1 VPDISSSDERRP
13 EVATAVAS
21 EPVVNSPKRLAS
33 PTQRRGETLLLLG
46 PCALYLIVFSVYP
59 LVASLGRSFMDYNQ
73 RENTWTWVGFRN
85 YSELFHSH
93 EFANTVQNTLTLT
106 FAGVAIQVVLG
117 TALAL
122 FFNQQLRGATI
133 VRGIIVLPM
142 LLTPIVVGLMWRAL
156 LNPEWG
162 LLNWVGVQLGFGYIG
177 WLSDPSL
184 AIWTL
189 VIVDSWQWTPFVFVI
204 VYARLQAL
212 PQEVFEAGSVD
223 GANWFQRTLYLTLP
237 LLMPAIVFAAVF
249 RAIDAFRTF
258 DLVYGLTNGGPVQ
271 ATSTLSFEAF
281 QNGFEFQR
289 YGYAS
294 AVSYVMVI
302 AAAVGITIL
311 FKVVKVRRVDLAT

>member
-1 VPDISSSDERRP
+1 VTA
-13 EVATAVAS
+13 ATARPGS
-21 EPVVNSPKRLAS
+21 STRLAP
-33 PTQRRGETLLLLG
+33 PTQGRGEALLLLG
-46 PCALYLIVFSVYP
+46 PAALYLVAFSIYP
-59 LVASLGRSFMDYNQ
+59 LVVSLVRSFMDYNQ
-73 RENTWTWVGFRN
+73 TRDTWRWIGLRN
-85 YSELFHSH
+85 YEDLFTSSEFW
-93 EFANTVQNTLTLT
+93 TVMKNTLVLT
-106 FAGVAIQVVLG
+106 TAGVAIQVVLG

-122 FFNQQLRGATI
+122 FFNQNLRGSAI
-133 VRGIIVLPM
+133 VRGILILPM

-162 LLNWVGVQLGFGYIG
+162 LLNWLAVEAGFGYVG
-177 WLSDPSL
+177 WLSDSEVAL
-184 AIWTL
+184 WTL
-189 VIVDSWQWTPFVFVI
+189 VLVDSWQWTPFVFVV

-212 PQEVFEAGSVD
+212 PQEVFEAGAVD
-223 GANWFQRTLYLTLP
+223 GASWFQRLRLLTLP

-271 ATSTLSFEAF
+271 STSTLSFEGF

-302 AAAVGITIL
+302 AAAIGVTL
-311 FKVVKVRRVDLAT
+311 LLRVVRVRRVDVAT

>member
-1 VPDISSSDERRP
+1 MTSVAAGSKSDS
-13 EVATAVAS
+13 T
-21 EPVVNSPKRLAS
+21 KRLAS

-46 PCALYLIVFSVYP
+46 PCVVYLVVFSIFP
-59 LVASLGRSFMDYNQ
+59 LVASLVRSFMDYDQ
-73 RENTWTWVGFRN
+73 TADTWSWVGFRN
-85 YSELFHSH
+85 YSELFASS
-93 EFANTVQNTLTLT
+93 EFSTVVQNTLTLT

-162 LLNWVGVQLGFGYIG
+162 LLNWVSVELGFGYIG
-177 WLSDPSL
+177 WLSDSNL
-184 AIWTL
+184 ALWTL
-189 VIVDSWQWTPFVFVI
+189 VLVDSWQWTPFVFVI

-223 GANWFQRTLYLTLP
+223 GANWFQRTFYLTLP

-258 DLVYGLTNGGPVQ
+258 DLVFGLTNGGPVQ

-281 QNGFEFQR
+281 QSGFKFQR

-294 AVSYVMVI
+294 AISYVMVI
-302 AAAVGITIL
+302 AAAIGVTIL
-311 FKVVKVRRVDLAT
+311 FRVVKVRRVEVAA

>member
-1 VPDISSSDERRP
+1 VTPVAAGGGAERS
-13 EVATAVAS
+13 T
-21 EPVVNSPKRLAS
+21 RLAS

-46 PCALYLIVFSVYP
+46 PCALYLVVFSIYP
-59 LVASLGRSFMDYNQ
+59 LVASLVRSFMNYNQ
-73 RENTWTWVGFRN
+73 TENTWSWIGFRN
-85 YSELFHSH
+85 YSELFSSS
-93 EFANTVQNTLTLT
+93 EFWTVVENTLILT
-106 FAGVAIQVVLG
+106 GAGVAIQVICG

-122 FFNQQLRGATI
+122 FFNQQLRGSAI
-133 VRGIIVLPM
+133 VRGILILPM

-162 LLNWVGVQLGFGYIG
+162 LLNWVAVKIGLGYVG
-177 WLSDPSL
+177 WLSDSHV

-189 VIVDSWQWTPFVFVI
+189 VLVDSWQWTPFVFVI

-212 PQEVFEAGSVD
+212 PQEVFEAGAVD
-223 GANWFQRTLYLTLP
+223 GATWFQRTAYLTLP

-302 AAAVGITIL
+302 AAAIGITLL
-311 FKVVKVRRVDLAT
+311 FRVVKVRRLEATTA